1 MSSVRKIIQNPMHKE
16 VEAIKDRLGKELLDL
31 SWSEYKKRLDRR
43 VRSYL
48 AEGGYR
54 FEPSERAGVSII
66 RKIS

>member
-31 SWSEYKKRLDRR
+31 SWSEYKKRLDRC